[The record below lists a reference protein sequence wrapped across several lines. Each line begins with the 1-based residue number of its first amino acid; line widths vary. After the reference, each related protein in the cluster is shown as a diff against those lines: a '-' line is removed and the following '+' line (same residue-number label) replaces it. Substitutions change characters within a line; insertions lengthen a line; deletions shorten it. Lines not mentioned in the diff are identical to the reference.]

1 MLGNKIKTVFFTS
14 RLAEIKQSDNRQWGF
29 FCFVFLRSGCLLN
42 AFEVP
47 GVLIVTNRVEGKIV
61 RREKSSA
68 EKLYR
73 SQLQADLQ

>member
-1 MLGNKIKTVFFTS
+1 M
-14 RLAEIKQSDNRQWGF
+14 GF
-29 FCFVFLRSGCLLN
+29 FWFVFLRSGCLLN

-73 SQLQADLQ
+73 SQLQADLMGEGVYAPWGGLVTQGQGPHFKAGFL